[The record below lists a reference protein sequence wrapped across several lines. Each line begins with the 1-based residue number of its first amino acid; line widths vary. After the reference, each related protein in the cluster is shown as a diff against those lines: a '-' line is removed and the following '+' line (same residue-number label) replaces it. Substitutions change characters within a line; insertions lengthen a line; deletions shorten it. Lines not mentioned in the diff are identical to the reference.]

1 MMIDSPTDS
10 KDTRTGTN
18 EVTEYETEEY
28 QVVIPG
34 ESFALL
40 EFERDEK
47 LGSAVVNIA
56 LRGFEPKI
64 VFGWH
69 LSLIIEL
76 EEVDDEKMPTD
87 AEREVVD
94 AFGKTLDLA
103 IIGKDTE
110 KPNAVFLGQVLWN
123 GTLEL
128 IWRVFE
134 PDPVNDFLQ
143 SIYKEE
149 GDRRPRTFDFQME
162 HDVEWKLCQ
171 WHLEEHPLA
180 D

>member
-1 MMIDSPTDS
+1 MTE
-10 KDTRTGTN
+10 N
-18 EVTEYETEEY
+18 ETQEY
-28 QVVIPG
+28 QVVIPE

-40 EFERDEK
+40 EFGQENTP
-47 LGSAVVNIA
+47 GSAVINIG

-69 LSLIIEL
+69 LSLIL
-76 EEVDDEKMPTD
+76 ALVDVDQDKMPTD
-87 AEREVVD
+87 AEREVID
-94 AFGKTLDLA
+94 EFGKTLDMA
-103 IIGKDTE
+103 IIGKDVE

-134 PDPVNDFLQ
+134 PEQVNDYLQ
-143 SIYKEE
+143 SIVNET

-162 HDVEWKLCQ
+162 HDPDWEKCE
-171 WHLEEHPLA
+171 WHLKDHPMA
-180 D
+180 E